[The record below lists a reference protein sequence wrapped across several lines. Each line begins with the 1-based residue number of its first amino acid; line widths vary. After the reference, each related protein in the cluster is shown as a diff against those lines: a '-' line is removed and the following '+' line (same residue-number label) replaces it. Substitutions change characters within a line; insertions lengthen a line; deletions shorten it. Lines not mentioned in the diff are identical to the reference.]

1 MPKRVIIVGAGF
13 GGLAAARKLADADVE
28 ITLIDRRNHHL
39 FQPLLYQVATGGLS
53 PADIAQPIR
62 RIVRGQQNC
71 RVLLAEVQS
80 VDANEQTLQTT
91 AGPIHYDWCVLATGA
106 THAYFGNDQWADHA
120 PGLKSIEDA
129 LTIRRRVLLAFERA
143 EMEADAD
150 QRKALLTFVVI
161 GAGPT
166 GVEMAGAI
174 REIALHDLRHDFRW
188 FDPAQANVI
197 LVEAGS
203 HVLPTFPAR
212 LRAAAKKQLEQLGVE
227 VRTNCTVTDVQS
239 DRIETSGGSIR
250 SAMAIWAA
258 GVAASPLGQ
267 TTGAAI
273 DRAGRVLVTDDLS
286 VPGHANLFVI
296 GDLAATTFNG
306 EAVPGVAPAA
316 IQGGKHVA
324 ATIRRDLAGEKRQPF
339 RYKDKG
345 SLATIGR
352 SAAVA
357 DLSPRLRF
365 SGFVAWIL
373 WWAVHIL
380 SLVDLRSKAYVILG
394 WMWQYLTFGR
404 QARLITNDHMIYRR
418 RAVDRAAAS
427 LPPEV
432 DNLDE
437 S

>member
-1 MPKRVIIVGAGF
+1 MAKRVVIVGAGF
-13 GGLAAARKLADADVE
+13 GGLAAARKLADADVQ

-62 RIVRGQQNC
+62 RLVRGQQNC

-80 VDANEQTLQTT
+80 VDAQEQTLQTT
-91 AGPIHYDWCVLATGA
+91 AGPIRYDWCVLASGA

-129 LTIRRRVLLAFERA
+129 LAIRRGVLLAFERA
-143 EMEADAD
+143 ELEADAD
-150 QRKALLTFVVI
+150 RRKELLTFVVI

-188 FDPAQANVI
+188 FDPTQAKVI
-197 LVEAGS
+197 LVEAGPD
-203 HVLPTFPAR
+203 VLPTFPAR
-212 LRAAAKKQLEQLGVE
+212 LRASARTQLEQLGVE
-227 VRTNCTVTDVQS
+227 VRTNCTVTDIQS

-250 SAMAIWAA
+250 SATAIWAA
-258 GVAASPLGQ
+258 GVAASPLGR
-267 TTGAAI
+267 TTGAAT
-273 DRAGRVLVTDDLS
+273 DRAGRVVVADDLS
-286 VPGHANLFVI
+286 VPGHSNLFVI
-296 GDLAATTFNG
+296 GDLAAATFHG
-306 EAVPGVAPAA
+306 DMVPGVAPAA
-316 IQGGKHVA
+316 IQGGSHVA
-324 ATIRRDLAGEKRQPF
+324 ATIRRDLAGEQRRPF

-365 SGFVAWIL
+365 SGFIAWVL
-373 WWAVHIL
+373 WWAIHIM

-404 QARLITNDHMIYRR
+404 QARLITNDHMIHRR
-418 RAVDRAAAS
+418 RAVHRNVAAPAQKA
-427 LPPEV
+427 
-432 DNLDE
+432 DTADE
-437 S
+437 

>member
-1 MPKRVIIVGAGF
+1 MAKQVVIVGAGF
-13 GGLAAARKLADADVE
+13 GGLAAARKLANVSVQ

-80 VDANEQTLQTT
+80 VDAQEQTLQTT
-91 AGPIHYDWCVLATGA
+91 AGPLHYDWCVLAAGA

-129 LTIRRRVLLAFERA
+129 ISIRRRVLLAFERA
-143 EMEADAD
+143 ELEADAE
-150 QRKALLTFVVI
+150 RREELLTFVVI

-188 FDPAQANVI
+188 FDPAQAKVI
-197 LVEAGS
+197 LVEAGPD
-203 HVLPTFPAR
+203 VLPTFPAR
-212 LRAAAKKQLEQLGVE
+212 LRASARTQLEQLGVE
-227 VRTNCTVTDVQS
+227 VRTNCTVTDIES

-250 SAMAIWAA
+250 SATAIWAA
-258 GVAASPLGQ
+258 GVAASPLGR
-267 TTGAAI
+267 TTGAVT
-273 DRAGRVLVTDDLS
+273 DRAGRVVVADDLS
-286 VPGHANLFVI
+286 VPGHPNLFVI
-296 GDLAATTFNG
+296 GDLAAATFQG
-306 EAVPGVAPAA
+306 AMVPGVAPAA
-316 IQGGKHVA
+316 IQGGSHVA
-324 ATIRRDLAGEKRQPF
+324 ATIRRDLASEERQPF

-365 SGFVAWIL
+365 SGFIAWVL
-373 WWAVHIL
+373 WWAVHIM

-404 QARLITNDHMIYRR
+404 QARLITNDQMIYRR
-418 RAVDRAAAS
+418 RAVDQEDV
-427 LPPEV
+427 PPDEV
-432 DNLDE
+432 GIADE